1 MITVN
6 GNRTIAWRPGITV
19 ADVLQELGWD
29 YVLITTTVN
38 GQFVARDDYGSR
50 EVPDGAEVK
59 AIHIAHG
66 G

>member
-6 GNRTIAWRPGITV
+6 GREKIAWRQGITV
-19 ADVLQELGWD
+19 ADVLKELGWD
-29 YVLITTTVN
+29 YVLITVTIN
-38 GQFVARDDYGSR
+38 GDFVPQDSYSSHT
-50 EVPDGAEVK
+50 VPDEAEMK

>member
-6 GNRTIAWRPGITV
+6 GNRKVAWREGITV
-19 ADVLQELGWD
+19 ADVLRELGWD
-29 YVLITTTVN
+29 YALITTTVN
-38 GQFVARDDYGSR
+38 GTFVPREDYGSFV
-50 EVPDGAEVK
+50 VPDDADVK